1 MSLFSR
7 PRLLSACS
15 LLMLLLMLVASVH
28 GAEPPLDAEAR
39 QLLLR
44 LQQLELA
51 SGQPLELDTLLCMDA
66 QLGPAWKLPGSG
78 ALPPSRWQAVAERLR
93 LAAEQCALPAPGQGQ
108 RDTAAWRAALQGKL
122 RQREQLEAE
131 QLRLRACVAQA
142 ADTVAL
148 RRCVHAAGASALSP
162 EAWQRWLTIYANR
175 PAA

>member
-1 MSLFSR
+1 MPLFSR
-7 PRLLSACS
+7 PRLLPACW
-15 LLMLLLMLVASVH
+15 LLMPMLILAASAH
-28 GAEPPLDAEAR
+28 GAAPPLDAEAR
-39 QLLLR
+39 QQLLR

-93 LAAEQCALPAPGQGQ
+93 LAAEQCAPPEPGQAH

-142 ADTVAL
+142 ADTEAL
-148 RRCVHAAGASALSP
+148 HRCVQAASASAVSP